1 MSKKCNFITFGKMN
15 RYMFLILVEGLSF
28 YFLNLVRGESKF
40 IGEKNLH
47 PIVFNISY
55 AFGSC
60 LSFFLMIFHH
70 IRNKRK
76 NKSITL
82 YLSEQNNNIRI
93 SLKEKLLWLSLDSI
107 IDFIASTLNII
118 FWSNRDNYLNVWSF
132 YVIFLALFSRLIL
145 KNKLYKHH
153 IVCII
158 IIVIV
163 MILYNLVTKKL
174 NIENLKGYYDIFLIS
189 ILNAMLYSLENV
201 LDKYFMLIKYIK
213 PYEILFVKG
222 IIVLV
227 LSIITLIITTNVG
240 NVDNF
245 WDYIYNLDTK
255 EVLIFISL
263 IFIYFIDSLFILL
276 IIYFFSPIHIMLTD
290 FVSDIISF
298 FVYINETEILTN
310 IFVIIFTFINSF
322 TILVFIE
329 LIELN
334 FCGLSTMTIKNIE
347 TRAKIDALEEEEE
360 KDESDKI
367 IDKIVTFDEYEF
379 ELKKAQEIET
389 NTNSYEMKIFG

>member
-1 MSKKCNFITFGKMN
+1 
-15 RYMFLILVEGLSF
+15 
-28 YFLNLVRGESKF
+28 
-40 IGEKNLH
+40 
-47 PIVFNISY
+47 
-55 AFGSC
+55 
-60 LSFFLMIFHH
+60 
-70 IRNKRK
+70 
-76 NKSITL
+76 
-82 YLSEQNNNIRI
+82 
-93 SLKEKLLWLSLDSI
+93 
-107 IDFIASTLNII
+107 
-118 FWSNRDNYLNVWSF
+118 
-132 YVIFLALFSRLIL
+132 
-145 KNKLYKHH
+145 
-153 IVCII
+153 
-158 IIVIV
+158 
-163 MILYNLVTKKL
+163 
-174 NIENLKGYYDIFLIS
+174 
-189 ILNAMLYSLENV
+189 MLYSLENV
-201 LDKYFMLIKYIK
+201 LDKYLMLIKYIK
-213 PYEILFVKG
+213 PNEILFSNG
-222 IIVLV
+222 IIVLI
-227 LSIITLIITTNVG
+227 LSIITLVITTNVG

-276 IIYFFSPIHIMLTD
+276 IIYLFSPIHIMLTD
-290 FVSDIISF
+290 FISDIINF

-310 IFVIIFTFINSF
+310 IFVIIFTFINIF

-347 TRAKIDALEEEEE
+347 TRAKIDALEEE